1 MLAFVGKCRRKNAV
15 FVMFIHNSFQQ
26 ELLELKLIE
35 SSLYIVDK
43 EALYIQ

>member
-1 MLAFVGKCRRKNAV
+1 
-15 FVMFIHNSFQQ
+15 MFIHNSFQQ